1 MRNTSTYSFW
11 VNPCLNRC
19 IVCLPLLILLTSCLT
34 GCKPNLKPQPF
45 VDRHPIHTIDS
56 QLASVVPAYST
67 RTVNGADYRVS
78 PYPPGQFGGA
88 LVASMIG
95 EGPKTFN
102 AWASYDATSTQVGAM
117 LTAGLLD
124 ANAHTGEVVP
134 LLAKAY
140 TISPDGKTIT
150 VTLRQ
155 GLRWSD
161 GQPITMRDVLFT
173 WNTILAQG
181 LGNPSSRDVLL
192 IDGKFPKV
200 WAKDAHTVMFQTPRP
215 FAPFVRLLGSAIAPA
230 HVFEPLLKKEGMA
243 GFKKSFNVVWNS
255 QQAVEHPEQLV
266 SGGMW
271 VLHEYI
277 PGEKIIFR
285 PNPHFWM
292 INQQGQRLPYI
303 KQLVYR
309 IVKDQNSQAL
319 QFEQGRLDD
328 YAIAGKDLTHVR
340 QLKRPE
346 FTIFNL
352 GPNTGTTFLV
362 FNLSKRLQ
370 PNGKPVID
378 PLVSSWFYQK
388 AFRQAVDWAVD
399 REALVRNV
407 LKGVGAPLFTAESL
421 ASIYVHPQLKD
432 GHPRN
437 LAEARRLL
445 KDAGFTWDANG
456 KLLDAKGNHVRF
468 SLMTNSGN
476 EEREAAGVS
485 VKQDLD
491 DLGITVDFKPLE
503 FNVLVGKLKDTSDW
517 QMILI
522 SLTGDALEPN
532 NGANVWRSNGGL
544 HMFYQRDVAKLG
556 EQLPTDRLPME
567 VSLDAMLDKGTASLN
582 VDDRRQVYNQMQAL
596 LYDEQPLVYLY
607 SGLRMAAVRN
617 RVQNLDPTQLQ
628 GTFHNLESLWLK
640 D

>member
-1 MRNTSTYSFW
+1 MQN
-11 VNPCLNRC
+11 L
-19 IVCLPLLILLTSCLT
+19 LPLTARFINLSLLVVLAASLT
-34 GCKPNLKPQPF
+34 GCKPDLKPVPF
-45 VDRHPIHTIDS
+45 VDRHPIKRIDS
-56 QLASVVPAYST
+56 QAPQAAVPVYTS
-67 RTVNGADYRVS
+67 RTVYGVDYRVS
-78 PYPPGQFGGA
+78 PYPQGQFGGA
-88 LVASMIG
+88 LVASMFG
-95 EGPKTFN
+95 DGPKTFN

-134 LLAKAY
+134 LLAKAFN
-140 TISPDGKTIT
+140 ISPDGKTIT

-161 GQPITMRDVLFT
+161 GKPITVKDVLFT

-200 WAKDAHTVMFQTPRP
+200 WAKDDKTVMFQTPRP
-215 FAPFVRLLGSAIAPA
+215 FAPFLRLLGSPIAPA
-230 HVFEPLLKKEGMA
+230 HVFEPVLKKEGPK
-243 GFKKSFNVVWNS
+243 GFNVLWNS

-271 VLHEYI
+271 VLHAYV

-319 QFEQGRLDD
+319 QFEQGNLDD

-340 QLKRPE
+340 QLKHPD
-346 FTIFNL
+346 FTIYNL
-352 GPNTGTTFLV
+352 GPNTGTTFLA
-362 FNLSKRLQ
+362 FNLLKRLQ
-370 PNGKPVID
+370 TNGKPVVE
-378 PLVSSWFYQK
+378 PLVSSWFHVK

-432 GHPRN
+432 GHPRH
-437 LAEARRLL
+437 LDEARRLL
-445 KDAGFTWDANG
+445 KSAGFNWDATG
-456 KLLDAKGNHVRF
+456 KLLDAQGKHVRF

-485 VKQDLD
+485 VKQDLE
-491 DLGITVDFKPLE
+491 DLGMTVDFKPLE
-503 FNVLVGKLKDTSDW
+503 FNVLVGKLKDTNDW
-517 QMILI
+517 QMVLI

-544 HMFYQRDVAKLG
+544 HMFYQRDVEKLG
-556 EQLPTDRLPME
+556 NRLPTDRLPME
-567 VSLDAMLDKGTASLN
+567 VTLDALLDKGTASLD
-582 VDDRRQVYNQMQAL
+582 VDKRRQVYNQMQAL
-596 LYDEQPLVYLY
+596 LYEEQPMVYLY

-628 GTFHNLESLWLK
+628 GTFHNLESLWVK
-640 D
+640 E